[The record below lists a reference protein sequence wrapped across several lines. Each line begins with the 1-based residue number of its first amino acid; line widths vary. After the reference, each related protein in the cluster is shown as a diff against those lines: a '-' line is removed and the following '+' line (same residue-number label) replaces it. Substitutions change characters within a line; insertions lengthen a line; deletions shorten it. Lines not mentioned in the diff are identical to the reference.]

1 MARKRANKK
10 SGNKKT
16 TKKNNLK
23 YGIILIVILIVAAGG
38 ILGLT
43 SSHSPN
49 ETNDNSTINNNG
61 NNNNGNEE
69 KPVEDFAFYDLNG
82 NIRHLSDYRGKVVL
96 LDMWATWCN
105 PCRYQM
111 LELRKA
117 YQNYSHDQLQ
127 ILSINI
133 DSHESIQDI
142 KDFINAYA
150 QYGYPLQWTFGKAKD
165 NMDKYM
171 PQGAIPTLCI
181 FDQQGHLYFNNAGVT
196 FFSKE
201 DIPPDWTGEKT
212 TLKEKIDEL
221 IT

>member
-1 MARKRANKK
+1 MTRKRANKK

-16 TKKNNLK
+16 PKKNNLK
-23 YGIILIVILIVAAGG
+23 YGLILIVVLIIAAGG
-38 ILGLT
+38 ILALT
-43 SSHSPN
+43 SS
-49 ETNDNSTINNNG
+49 NNAN
-61 NNNNGNEE
+61 
-69 KPVEDFAFYDLNG
+69 KPGEDFAFYDLNG
-82 NIRHLSDYRGKVVL
+82 NVGHLSDYRGKVVL

-117 YQNYSHDQLQ
+117 YQNYSHNKLE

-133 DSHESIQDI
+133 DSKETIQDI
-142 KDFINAYA
+142 KDFIDTYA
-150 QYGYPLQWTFGKAKD
+150 QYGYPLEWTFGKEKD
-165 NMDKYM
+165 SLDKYLK
-171 PQGAIPTLCI
+171 GGGIPTLCV
-181 FDQQGHLYFNNAGVT
+181 FDQQGHLYFSKTGLT

-201 DIPPDWTGEKT
+201 DIPPNWTGDKT